1 MDVRAKTSL
10 RAGLL
15 CLLNVVSSSLL
26 TPPQY
31 SSAEKRCKIDSV
43 MKKSNRNSCDPEDD
57 TDLEIDGI
65 EDAAH
70 PESELFEP
78 AEKPGLQSQF
88 SRGPKDDTNL
98 EIDGIEDNVNPE
110 LETVDLL
117 LEQGSQDRIDVVL
130 ERRTQSRDTHNAE
143 DR

>member
-1 MDVRAKTSL
+1 
-10 RAGLL
+10 
-15 CLLNVVSSSLL
+15 
-26 TPPQY
+26 
-31 SSAEKRCKIDSV
+31 

-65 EDAAH
+65 EDVAH
-70 PESELFEP
+70 LESELFEP
-78 AEKPGLQSQF
+78 AENPGLQSQF

-98 EIDGIEDNVNPE
+98 EIDGIEDKFNPE

-130 ERRTQSRDTHNAE
+130 ERRTQSRDTQ
-143 DR
+143 